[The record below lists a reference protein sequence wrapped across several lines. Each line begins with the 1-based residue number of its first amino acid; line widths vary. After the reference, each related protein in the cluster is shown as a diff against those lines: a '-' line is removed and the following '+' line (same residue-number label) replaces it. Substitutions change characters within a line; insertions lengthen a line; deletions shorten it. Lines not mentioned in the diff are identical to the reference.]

1 MADKKPSV
9 AKTPG
14 KAVKQNPVA
23 ARNKFKEKYGWVPA
37 KLVTGGMAKR
47 KANKEAAKKK

>member
-23 ARNKFKEKYGWVPA
+23 ARNKFKEKYGWAPD
-37 KLVTGGMAKR
+37 KLVTGGIAKR